1 MKKRFYF
8 LSILILFLFNIENIN
23 ALENNNQVYFYNN
36 NGTSVNSVSTSFD
49 SSYGES
55 YAIFTTYAN
64 SYGGLLVYQL
74 SSPLVKNHMY
84 KLFVN
89 VGAANDGGYARLS
102 TKNYIGL
109 GTNLSSATNSY
120 LNNTIAPSFSQAAD
134 ISTDKGRGLY
144 FIFTANI
151 DATFIAIP
159 YTSQYDCTNCY
170 QYSYGLEIE
179 DVGNTTGLTSKDISD
194 ITNNQT
200 TIIQNDITNLE
211 EITTTINLI
220 ASDGPINILVN
231 NAGITKDASFKK
243 MTAEQWQAVIN
254 VNLTGTFNMC
264 KAVTPYLIA
273 AGSGKIVN
281 LASASAHGQFGQA
294 NYSASKAGIIGL
306 TKTLALE
313 LARYKINVNAI
324 SPGFTMTEM
333 TSILPDNVKQKYFDT
348 IPMGRGAEAAEIAY
362 LVKFLSSEESNF
374 ITGNEILI
382 DGGYKI

>member
-1 MKKRFYF
+1 MLKNKTAIITGGGQGIGKAIVKEFLKNGCKVFVLDMKFPPEDSYYA
-8 LSILILFLFNIENIN
+8 E
-23 ALENNNQVYFYNN
+23 VG
-36 NGTSVNSVSTSFD
+36 GTADNCR
-49 SSYGES
+49 
-55 YAIFTTYAN
+55 
-64 SYGGLLVYQL
+64 
-74 SSPLVKNHMY
+74 LVK
-84 KLFVN
+84 
-89 VGAANDGGYARLS
+89 G
-102 TKNYIGL
+102 
-109 GTNLSSATNSY
+109 
-120 LNNTIAPSFSQAAD
+120 
-134 ISTDKGRGLY
+134 
-144 FIFTANI
+144 
-151 DATFIAIP
+151 
-159 YTSQYDCTNCY
+159 
-170 QYSYGLEIE
+170 
-179 DVGNTTGLTSKDISD
+179 
-194 ITNNQT
+194 
-200 TIIQNDITNLE
+200 DITNLE

-264 KAVTPYLIA
+264 KAVTPHLIA

-281 LASASAHGQFGQA
+281 LASASAHGQFGQS

-348 IPMGRGAEAAEIAY
+348 IPLGRGAEAEEIAY